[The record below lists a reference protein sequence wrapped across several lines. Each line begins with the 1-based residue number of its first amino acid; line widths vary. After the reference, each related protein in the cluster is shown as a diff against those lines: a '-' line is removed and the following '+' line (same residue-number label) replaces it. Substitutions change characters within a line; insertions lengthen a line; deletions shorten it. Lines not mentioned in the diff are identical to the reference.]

1 MDVAA
6 RRELW
11 ATRPRPKLGYQIHIL
26 MPTQRKSLRVL
37 PGMKMKSKSVF
48 MRTLSLVQPVSV
60 VLSGQEQTV

>member
-6 RRELW
+6 RRKLLT
-11 ATRPRPKLGYQIHIL
+11 TRKHTKLGYQIHIL
-26 MPTQRKSLRVL
+26 MTTQRKSLRVL

-60 VLSGQEQTV
+60 VLSEQEQTV